1 MGARAHRQCT
11 LRTEPFCF
19 RSAPPARRSS
29 MRPAPVP
36 AASGPR
42 PPLGPPPPHLL
53 AARRPQ
59 TPPRKVAL
67 LAAQPKLQQPKE
79 PKRLQPTPERLPLV
93 VAPPKKAR
101 PKRNKRKAAEAAGR
115 AMEAERAEAQV
126 EQAAAAGDPVVK
138 QEAAADEVN
147 PQEAAAGD
155 PEVKKAKRA
164 KAQVEQ
170 AAASDPAEVKA
181 ELDPYETYK
190 AYVHFALFAAVEAE
204 RGAERRR
211 VAETNSMRDWFVNQR
226 HRMEQWA
233 EQSEKMLA
241 YYDKMRAGLDVDV
254 ERARMYRLELESRRS
269 ESYFMVVNVEPN
281 QD

>member
-1 MGARAHRQCT
+1 M
-11 LRTEPFCF
+11 
-19 RSAPPARRSS
+19 
-29 MRPAPVP
+29 
-36 AASGPR
+36 
-42 PPLGPPPPHLL
+42 
-53 AARRPQ
+53 
-59 TPPRKVAL
+59 
-67 LAAQPKLQQPKE
+67 AAQPKLQQPKE
-79 PKRLQPTPERLPLV
+79 PKRLQPTPKRLPLV

-170 AAASDPAEVKA
+170 AAAGDPAEVKA
-181 ELDPYETYK
+181 EHDPYETYE
-190 AYVHFALFAAVEAE
+190 AYGEEDEAHFALFAAVESERAAE
-204 RGAERRR
+204 RKR
-211 VAETNSMRDWFVNQR
+211 VAETDSIRDWFVKQR
-226 HRMEQWA
+226 HRMEKWA

-241 YYDKMRAGLDVDV
+241 YNDKMRAGLDVDV

-269 ESYFMVVNVEPN
+269 ESYVVNVEPN

>member
-1 MGARAHRQCT
+1 M
-11 LRTEPFCF
+11 
-19 RSAPPARRSS
+19 
-29 MRPAPVP
+29 
-36 AASGPR
+36 
-42 PPLGPPPPHLL
+42 
-53 AARRPQ
+53 
-59 TPPRKVAL
+59 
-67 LAAQPKLQQPKE
+67 AAQPKLLQPKE
-79 PKRLQPTPERLPLV
+79 PKRLQPTPKRLPLV

-101 PKRNKRKAAEAAGR
+101 PNWLEISARCKHNVEVEARNKRKAAEAAGR

-170 AAASDPAEVKA
+170 AAAGDPAEVKA

-204 RGAERRR
+204 RAAERRR

-241 YYDKMRAGLDVDV
+241 YNDKLKAGLDVDV
-254 ERARMYRLELESRRS
+254 ERARMYRLELESRML
-269 ESYFMVVNVEPN
+269 ESFYMVVNVEPN